1 MLRFSGPDFLLPH
14 GILTAAARAFP
25 FSRHCGDVTLSRPL
39 DTRSDM
45 RCTDRWLERIFPAGP
60 LLRSAGTSFFAPA
73 LRLLDA
79 SAACQ

>member
-45 RCTDRWLERIFPAGP
+45 RCTDRWLERIFLLALCCALPVRRFLRP
-60 LLRSAGTSFFAPA
+60 LYVY
-73 LRLLDA
+73 
-79 SAACQ
+79 